1 MKVRNEKEI
10 AIAQQKELAKQ
21 ELLAK
26 KEKEKL
32 DKEASKALV
41 EEYMVKHFSAVEAL
55 KISELKEKQL
65 NEQKKASI
73 AAHKTRFKAGIFNE
87 LELEHAIYGTEA
99 NVLHDAISNI
109 NKTIEEIK
117 PVIAFGNEFK
127 VSKAIVLKT
136 ELILQK
142 AIFNSET
149 LKGKLNLLVEPDP
162 IPVVSPAESAFIQAK
177 EAEEN
182 ALKQA
187 AIDSLTV
194 DGLKFIDELNRDKY
208 LEMKERYNKYILLN
222 IEGKPLVSTVVNIPG
237 KNTVN
242 YYHSKFHDFR
252 EFNCDDYFFVESG
265 KKERKIYFAEHWLE
279 TKHLRRKYTSTAFDP
294 SPDFNDPDA
303 YNFWKGFVEP
313 RKGDVSRFY
322 NHIDIL
328 IKGTKEQKEHLIK
341 KIGYTVRYPHH
352 NIGNAIALRGK
363 QGSGKTTAIA
373 DAMMAMCPNHSMM
386 TSDLE
391 EFLTGFN
398 GETVYIKYVLGEEA
412 LWGGD
417 KTLEG
422 KFKHA
427 VTGQK
432 RRIEIKGITS
442 FQVDN
447 YCQFFFTTNED
458 WVMPVGENDR
468 RAEIFDCTDTL
479 IGNRKY
485 FAEYREWLFGEG
497 KHALVYHFMHE
508 LDLDGFD
515 PRELVENDAKLDV
528 KLQSLGHVEKFIYS
542 SLNGEISDLCL
553 DKWTDIEFNIK
564 RADLFEAFKDNTRS
578 KVDQK
583 VFSGVL
589 NKVFNFPENWKDN
602 WKNSTKGSFYKL
614 GTLVEARLKFCR
626 YVKAD
631 YKSLFGSDVPEGS
644 ALKEEEVKK
653 EVATGIQSKLVPL
666 IKKENKELSPV
677 EILRKKNQ
685 DALLAREKSESGPKL
700 PFSLK
705 KPTA

>member
-1 MKVRNEKEI
+1 MKVKNEKEI
-10 AIAQQKELAKQ
+10 ALAQQKELAKQ
-21 ELLAK
+21 AALAK

-41 EEYMVKHFSAVEAL
+41 EDYMTKHFSAVEAL

-73 AAHKTRFKAGIFNE
+73 AAHKTRFKAGIFSD

-99 NVLHDAISNI
+99 NVLHDAILNI
-109 NKTIEEIK
+109 NKAIEEIK

-127 VSKAIVLKT
+127 ISKAIVLKT
-136 ELILQK
+136 ELLLQK

-162 IPVVSPAESAFIQAK
+162 IPVISPAESEFIQAK

-187 AIDSLTV
+187 VIDSLTV
-194 DGLKFIDELNRDKY
+194 DGLKFPDELNRDKY
-208 LEMKERYNKYILLN
+208 LEMKKRYNRYILLN
-222 IEGKPLVSTVVNIPG
+222 IEGKPVVSEIVSIKG
-237 KNTVN
+237 KKTVN
-242 YYHSKFHDFR
+242 YYHRKFNDFLD
-252 EFNCDDYFFVESG
+252 FNRDDHFLVEVTG
-265 KKERKIYFAEHWLE
+265 KQRKMYFAAHWLE
-279 TKHLRRKYTSTAFDP
+279 TKELRTKYNYSVFEPNPNFDDPEAF
-294 SPDFNDPDA
+294 
-303 YNFWKGFVEP
+303 NFWRGYVEA
-313 RKGDVSRFY
+313 KQGSVERFY

-328 IKGTKEQKEHLIK
+328 IKGTQEQKEHLIK
-341 KIGYTVRYPHH
+341 KIAYTIKYPHI
-352 NIGNAIALRGK
+352 NIGNVVALRGK
-363 QGSGKTTAIA
+363 EGSGKTTAIA
-373 DAMMAMCPNHSMM
+373 ELLMAVCPNHSMM
-386 TSDLE
+386 TSNLE

-417 KTLEG
+417 KTLQG

-427 VTGQK
+427 VTGQTRK
-432 RRIEIKGITS
+432 IEIKGITS
-442 FQVDN
+442 FHVDN

-458 WVMPVGENDR
+458 WVLPVSENDR
-468 RAEIFDCTDTL
+468 RGEIYDCTDIL

-485 FAEYREWLFGEG
+485 FAEYIEWLHGEG
-497 KHALVYHFMHE
+497 KHALMHHFLHE
-508 LDLDGFD
+508 IDLEGFD
-515 PRELVENDAKLDV
+515 PREVVENEAKLDV

-553 DKWTDIEFNIK
+553 DKWTDIEFNVK
-564 RADLFEAFKDNTRS
+564 RAELYEAFRENTRS

-589 NKVFNFPENWKDN
+589 NKIFNFPENWKDN

-614 GTLVEARLKFCR
+614 GTLVEARLKFCKFI
-626 YVKAD
+626 KAD
-631 YKSLFGSDVPEGS
+631 YKSLFGVDAPEGS
-644 ALKEEEVKK
+644 SLKVEEVKK
-653 EVATGIQSKLVPL
+653 EETTGIQRKLVPL
-666 IKKENKELSPV
+666 IKKEKKEISPV